1 MNTGHAVSEK
11 LKAARKAVL
20 RKSFS
25 EARELFAEVLQ
36 HTGMQSDI
44 DVRLRHAYCAEQSG
58 DYTDALASY
67 RQVVTTYRDIGET
80 AAAEKLL
87 ARIED
92 LEQAGLEALQ
102 SEKNVAASEIRAI
115 GVNVPPMERKAL
127 IRRLCQIGIPRH
139 LEHGDMLYRAGDTP
153 AQLWLLKSGT
163 LNVHIEGYEDQSQLT
178 PRQDGMM
185 LVGEGGFFTQ
195 QRRVATVTTD
205 GVAELVEIS
214 RDVVTI
220 EQHADPSFT
229 AAMDALLLDYWIEP
243 VLSRHDIF
251 ERVNDVDRRRLAH
264 EFEKIEIDAGQT
276 LIEPGEEQD
285 AAYMLLSGCGFLT
298 HAGQGGGDTLM
309 QDSGEFT
316 TSLFAGDMINM
327 GGLLHGFA
335 SPYRVVAATPL
346 QLLRLTR
353 ERFEPY
359 TMRRSWIIDAIK
371 KVARKPAHRQILKP
385 DESYMW
391 LVDRNVDVMI

>member
-11 LKAARKAVL
+11 LKAARKAVS

-25 EARELFAEVLQ
+25 EAKNLFAEVLK
-36 HTGMQSDI
+36 HTAMQSDI
-44 DVRLRHAYCAEQSG
+44 DIRLRHAYCAEQTG
-58 DYTDALASY
+58 DFTDALASY
-67 RQVVTTYRDIGET
+67 RQVVMAYRDTGET

-92 LEQAGLEALQ
+92 LEQAGQEALQ
-102 SEKNVAASEIRAI
+102 SEKNESAPEIRALS
-115 GVNVPPMERKAL
+115 VNVPPMERQAL
-127 IRRLCQIGIPRH
+127 IRRLCQIGIPKH

-163 LNVHIEGYEDQSQLT
+163 LNVQIDGYADQSQMT
-178 PRQDGMM
+178 PRQEGMM

-205 GVAELVEIS
+205 GVAELVEVS

-220 EQHADPSFT
+220 EQHADPSF
-229 AAMDALLLDYWIEP
+229 ASAMDALLLDYWIEP

-298 HAGQGGGDTLM
+298 HAGQDGSNTLM

-316 TSLFAGDMINM
+316 TSLFAADMINI
-327 GGLLHGFA
+327 GGLLHGFV

-346 QLLRLTR
+346 QLLRLSR

-371 KVARKPAHRQILKP
+371 KVTRRPAHRQILKP

-391 LVDRNVDVMI
+391 HVDRHVDVKV